1 MGSGCGHSA
10 ASNEVAMTIR
20 SPATPVAVRY
30 TLRRAAPLLD
40 TTIPA
45 LRQQI
50 KRAARNVPPGAPIP
64 IGTGVY
70 ALRHG
75 RRGWRVAL
83 VELA

>member
-1 MGSGCGHSA
+1 
-10 ASNEVAMTIR
+10 MTVHN
-20 SPATPVAVRY
+20 PATPVAVRY

-40 TTIPA
+40 TTVPA
-45 LRQQI
+45 LRQVI
-50 KRAARNVPPGAPIP
+50 TRAAENVPPGAPIP
-64 IGTGVY
+64 IGTGAY